1 MSNTSVPSPSNATV
15 PSPSNA
21 TVPSPS
27 EVPSPAPITP
37 VPSPVEATVPSPVEA
52 PSFSPALITPS
63 SSTSSIDSENIILVI
78 LLVILSCTCAKFF
91 CRKRTRKIAEY
102 HNIDPFEVEEDLV
115 GVTESKVQDI
125 PGIEI
130 NERYTDNLENNVV

>member
-1 MSNTSVPSPSNATV
+1 MSNTSSPI
-15 PSPSNA
+15 
-21 TVPSPS
+21 PSPS

-37 VPSPVEATVPSPVEA
+37 SEVPSPVPSPVASTVPSPVEV

-63 SSTSSIDSENIILVI
+63 SSTSSINSENIILVL
-78 LLVILSCTCAKFF
+78 LLVILSCTCTKFF

-115 GVTESKVQDI
+115 GVIESKVQDI

-130 NERYTDNLENNVV
+130 NERYTDDREDNVV